1 MGNMHRITRHV
12 PAGLCRGRYAIYIR
26 SCNAFQGKESKK
38 SLQMEVFP
46 LCVFGVPIM
55 RIVVCCVLDCGHPIY
70 GNCQIYSPQKEQQKK
85 QAQLIGGDKHCGA
98 ASLAVVKIRPCP
110 PNEAWSYEVWQAFG
124 LLFRISIVSC
134 QL

>member
-38 SLQMEVFP
+38 SSQMEVFP
-46 LCVFGVPIM
+46 LCFFGVPIM
-55 RIVVCCVLDCGHPIY
+55 RIVVCCVLYCGHPIY

-85 QAQLIGGDKHCGA
+85 QAQ
-98 ASLAVVKIRPCP
+98 SVV
-110 PNEAWSYEVWQAFG
+110 
-124 LLFRISIVSC
+124 ISIVVLRSWQWLRSGHALPTKRGHMRFGRHLDYYSGC
-134 QL
+134 L